1 MTQDKIVNLLLKS
14 IPNPEHIDSLDLSI
28 SNVVRF
34 EYGGAF
40 FRISENLSVEEY
52 RDSLLCTTV
61 AARFLEKLIKDR
73 HKYYED

>member
-34 EYGGAF
+34 EYGGSF

-52 RDSLLCTTV
+52 RDTLLCTTV
-61 AARFLEKLIKDR
+61 ATRFLEKLIKDR

>member
-14 IPNPEHIDSLDLSI
+14 IPNPEYIENLDLSI

-34 EYGGAF
+34 EYGGVF

-52 RDSLLCTTV
+52 RSSVLCTTV
-61 AARFLEKLIKDR
+61 AAIFLEKLIKNR